1 MIKSEI
7 NLHWNFCGKRVWG
20 EVLSSSLGT
29 QTSGRL
35 GPRKVQEGGEEKE
48 WKWNVFVRVLC
59 HSTTCKCKD
68 FLMAVCEY
76 ESGDT
81 NTVMNNECVCSFT
94 EFIYLF
100 CCKMVPIR

>member
-59 HSTTCKCKD
+59 HATTCKCKD
-68 FLMAVCEY
+68 FIMAVWRDY
-76 ESGDT
+76 WLKTQTQWWIMS
-81 NTVMNNECVCSFT
+81 VFVHSLSL
-94 EFIYLF
+94 FICF
-100 CCKMVPIR
+100 VVKWFQ